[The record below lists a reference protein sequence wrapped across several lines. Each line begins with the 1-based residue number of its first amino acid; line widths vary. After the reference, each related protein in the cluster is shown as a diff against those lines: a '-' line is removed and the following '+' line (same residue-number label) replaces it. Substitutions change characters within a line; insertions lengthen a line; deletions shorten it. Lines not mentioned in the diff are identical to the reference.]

1 MKNKKVLLTLSVF
14 IFLAAF
20 ANAQVYIDGDVYG
33 GGNQASVGSFIG
45 DTDNPDPNASA
56 TISVEVN
63 SGIIGSAYGGGKNG
77 SVFGSATVNING
89 GHIGYEYASD
99 GTTIIPV
106 ITKLGVDKT
115 RCGVYGAGLGVGTI
129 VTKGTQVN
137 IGAASSMVEDVH
149 IYGSVYGGGEEGQ
162 AGGGYL
168 RISPAVGSTL
178 PANSYK
184 MGDDSTLVSV
194 SGTAEANVRYYTYL
208 NPASYGVNY
217 GAVSTVTVLSDNT
230 NSVDITAAVFGGG
243 RGFTTAWNVEGVENG
258 VFNTSPEK
266 GIRGTVYG
274 DAKVEIGTL
283 KQDTARIRIGSLDF
297 YTGIKTAL
305 EYGLVDRGDFSS
317 GAVYWEQ
324 NYFVWDVDSSRY
336 VEVTPGKEY
345 NQRRVEGIDGKP
357 MLYNI
362 SSLSWDDNV
371 NYYMNTGRISV
382 AGGGEQ
388 GPVKGNFNNTF
399 NASGLGGNTEV
410 IVHSGTIGD
419 ILYHDQ
425 LVDGVVVSVGEV
437 NGCLFGGGFNAEV
450 DGTAK
455 VTFDSPTAW
464 CRGNVFAGG
473 CMAPTHAYKRA
484 NEDEEVFATETFFY
498 EGWGRNVRGG
508 SNLVQHDKGCMTHLV
523 VGREEWAN
531 DESKWDNTLV
541 TESCY
546 GGCGFSPSL
555 AASKVEIFSG
565 RIGHV
570 RAGYD
575 LNTTG
580 DAVTQNHY
588 DIDADGNRIA
598 PYDVDKNT
606 VVVNHQ
612 ENLLYEGAVYGAGF
626 GPFSHVLNSDI
637 TVYGGKIR
645 NGVYGGGEMSGVMD
659 YAYMTNTSEAGAEH
673 LYQYEKRQAD
683 GSLKTVK
690 VPYREG
696 ISSTNV
702 KIFGGKMSMVCG
714 GGRGYSNFLK
724 VSSNNPGAIFGN
736 TNVYIA
742 GGTIDT
748 VTYYES
754 LDGGSVFGGGLE
766 GEVTG
771 NTNVRIVGGNM
782 TGAVYGGGRGY
793 SMALMGEYAVENDNI
808 LNRSTNNSGR
818 VMGNTF
824 VHVYDST
831 DFTPAGAPVIEQGVY
846 GGGSGCNYQITI
858 NGKTYYDTVA
868 VVEGNALVDIE
879 AGTIGGGYTCGGISE
894 RGSYAG
900 GRIAH
905 IKGYADILVHG
916 NANVASVFGGNDIS
930 GYVTGRGRT
939 GEKTLVTD
947 GNSTSLY
954 HELVDDGSPLLS
966 RDSTSTYVRIYET
979 PRVGHVFGGGNGKY
993 DYYDNVLL
1001 SNLYLTKPTQPS
1013 TYVDIDIDKTTLADK
1028 IPVSGY
1034 VGQAF
1039 GGGNAAEVDTASIHI
1054 YGFGLVDTVF
1064 GGGNSATVTKVAS
1077 IYANADIFRDGSNT
1091 GNVSNVNYL
1100 FGGNNKATMEI
1111 LPDIDLLSGTFDYVY
1126 GGGNAGA
1133 MMGTA
1138 MREDIC
1144 GNVVSPISTY
1154 VLVNSDQ
1161 VTVRKGLFGGCNQAK
1176 VATSTFVDVRNT
1188 TTAADGARTDY
1199 GIQRLFGGND
1209 ISDTVF
1215 QARTDINGGV
1225 IHNIYGGSNGYYNY
1239 THLDG
1244 TFYNVTPFG
1253 ADYIEEN
1260 IIAYRTS
1267 GRPYVGTTHV
1277 NIFGGI
1283 VKSSIFGGGLAG
1295 DCGDTY
1301 VVINDTMHCNSAP
1314 AQISGTVFGGGCGVL
1329 DYVTDRNDNTPHVG
1343 NVKGTAHTDLYAI
1356 TVMEDAFAYAGGSAG
1371 DVQDAFITVHPAWN
1385 KQFEALYG
1393 GCYSSD
1399 LLGTTH
1405 VLMNCDTTL
1414 TGYNVKY
1421 LFGGNDSTGNCH
1433 NAILTINNG
1442 KYNNVYGAGNG
1453 NGTDAADYPEYEYFT
1468 DRPNSENV
1476 VVNFYNG
1483 IVLNNLYGGGEMG
1496 TCYIG
1501 DTNDISQDIND
1512 YAHIVLNIHGGDFRN
1527 HIFCG
1532 AHGAAGGEH
1541 LVYGLKQLNMDNGR
1555 VKMSVYGGSENVSDG
1570 YPAECLDSVKWVQS
1584 TTVAPGQTT
1593 ARPSTILNIAGGEIG
1608 NRLYGGGYLG
1618 TIYGSVYLNVGVKAI
1633 DSSTVWSNSYAG
1645 LDEAYTPFK
1654 PSFVSTA
1661 QADTAS
1667 NLMARDIYLRN
1678 SVYSGSDWGDAKG
1691 VYIFNQRGFI
1701 GGESRMLID
1710 GHCYNTSFSSDG
1722 TSLPAMDIIGNLMGS
1737 GTSTQGGDLTSH
1749 IALRHYGDYVCPTIS
1764 KELNSIQRADTV
1776 FIDSVCLSLSGDQD
1790 GYTAYPSPNYSL
1802 CRIDTLIFR
1811 DANVFRIESP
1821 AVYIANI
1828 TFLDRQ
1834 NRKAGKTNEPASE
1847 NTFAISRDVY
1857 DYMSNAAIDPYNP
1870 YPYPSVENRTI
1881 FYDTI
1886 SDHPGI
1892 YDQALDAL
1900 ENEHPEITDPEEKR
1914 IFINYYVDSMQHV
1927 VANVVPMC
1935 ARIDNISP
1943 YTKLLI
1949 TSGVYVDVIPFVDT
1963 DDDGVND
1970 ATSYGNIEGYAY
1982 LVAEDGTEAA
1992 VTARF
1997 KNYTT
2002 DKNKLDGG
2010 FFSTCANENTMD
2022 LDLPTSPD
2030 PIGEMHYTNYG
2041 NSYRTWVTG
2050 NGELLRSRHITIV
2063 AHSDNDYSHSELTN
2077 NHKLYRSS
2085 TTSGIY
2091 YNPATKQ
2098 FDTAPAEGFVQVDT
2112 IGLSD
2117 YGYATAA
2124 LNLPPTATG
2133 HYYKIKNVTVDDAN
2147 GGELKLTSITWNP
2160 STNNWLAMPTPLAD
2174 DQLNILRDPDYTF
2187 GLQMSL
2193 GSNFANGPVADHP
2206 AISDCGCP
2214 IVPAAGY
2221 DGTDCN
2227 KQSVIAGNQ
2236 YLQQLS
2242 GFHSSAV
2249 VDAGEGEGEN
2259 VFPQIDFVLTY
2270 GTKFASTI
2278 LRDVNFVLEEYD
2290 EQGHLVAPINVIVS
2304 ISTVIKDFRDYEITT
2319 LALFNDG
2326 ISNEY
2331 IRKITLPA
2339 SLARRDVFLRK
2350 IKWEPTQVEARKKSG
2365 NSYEDKFSIIKSDN
2379 AEQLATTTAFGFT
2392 FGLSEELSNTI
2403 AAAPGWYKIYDN
2415 AHNIDIFNYAPDP
2428 SSNTPIHSLEKNFV
2442 SSAFPK
2448 GTPLG
2453 ILDGRYAAA
2462 IDFTLHFDGSKTY
2475 PVSDTIG
2482 KITLELGY
2490 IEGADS
2496 GNMNVVVWVKT
2507 RERGDTIYLASA
2519 DHITRNGITIYPYNY
2534 DPRTGTIIEN
2544 QPVDDFTGKTPDKYV
2559 QTFEMALNSKV
2570 YQEGDVIAIIDQLN
2584 LGTDKNLVIRGSD
2597 YSIIQVVRYSGSHF
2611 KFPGEECA
2619 YRGTMINLTDN
2630 ARLSLFNM
2638 RFDGSGVTKIKPV
2651 RDSQFPGYEGNAEK
2665 EFSWPT
2671 DGTWHYA
2678 YTSDVDPTVKDT
2690 LFANAPIFALNDRS
2704 TLSFNNKITVT
2715 NNFNMYDGAPDGGV
2729 PGGVVA
2735 ILGNDTHKPTLEL
2748 SNNISILNNMVNLEA
2763 AVGTNDSR
2771 SGAIYVRQGSVVID
2785 PSIEGSAIDI
2795 TKNYYGGTSSTYIVE
2810 ETNRFVFNADYFE
2823 NHLELRSNVYLSR
2836 TPLTEGDELHDA
2848 ISDYVS
2854 YKTEIRPE
2862 TRIGINKWFPGP
2874 DSRDTI
2880 QVANVSIANQLYAE
2894 RAKENGNFVSDSAKY
2909 DIFYHS
2915 TVSPYRFYLQ
2925 RCASFKKQFAGDDLF
2940 VEGDQLQLPVLQ
2952 YLMDDDA
2959 SCPDGGDQMVF
2970 SVHGGFYP
2978 YTFTWEIIDANPDII
2993 RVATSPY
3000 SNDVINKDETHE
3012 KAIAS
3017 NSDTSLTQ
3025 HIMLSPLEYNKTFQ
3039 VRVTAEDLLGCKLQ
3053 KQISVQV
3060 DKRTEDYWYLDGSG
3074 DVVYTNDVQ
3083 AETSTSGALPM
3094 SYSVTTSPASGEM
3107 EAFDLSDTISDHVA
3121 KVVRGYKGINV
3132 STQVLAENSW
3142 GDVFG
3147 YIGSDPVLNATTTH
3161 ALLCKGD
3168 IIDLNATSALE
3179 GGQPKYDFVMWDFD
3193 PYDRAQTHYVVP
3205 NNDVTIAAYFGP
3217 KDYWKDVVTS
3227 HPGNGS
3233 YTTDYNGNVHIYDE
3247 EGLAWLI
3254 SVVDGFNGQ
3263 QIRPFFFDSVIVHDQ
3278 AHGGQDVYDM
3288 EDHKWTPVGTMQHK
3302 FRGAFCTDENVVIK
3316 NVIVNEPQLDH
3327 VGFFGTL
3334 DSAYISNLHLQ
3345 RVLAH
3350 GQQYVGGIAGYSFA
3364 SHINNASV
3372 TDNNNEADIISII
3385 TANYTGGGVL
3395 GYSEKDV
3402 LDTIVGKAKFMGT
3415 SVYSG
3420 GIVGYAKDIYL
3431 QGSEACTRT
3440 RMSANYCGGLV
3451 GFATGTVDTTTL
3463 EGAKALPA
3471 AGSYIANNY
3480 VHILSDVPS
3489 QRVGGLVGYANNT
3502 VLENNYVY
3510 GNTDAKSVSGA
3521 LGATLANNVEVANCY
3536 YQSETGNQPFGIA
3549 TSDVATS
3556 NITTF
3561 NGSGNQV
3568 AMSDRVDGYNNLT
3581 LALNDWVRGQNGDFR
3596 KWRSDLDGVNHG
3608 YPIFGKPDLIR
3619 VTDTLDQETCDSY
3632 SWFGTEYTAS
3642 GTYSH
3647 SEVDTE
3653 WGIDNHSVLRLVLHY
3668 SEFENNFDSVAFGI
3682 DYAGYGFTFTAA
3694 EQQLLRETIL
3704 TEGSATILLADTL
3717 QTVNTCDSVVTLT
3730 LTVYGNTQGFDPV
3743 NASPLSIKLFPNP
3756 TVGQVHVE
3764 SSANILSVEVYDN
3777 LSRRILNNAY
3787 NDAQNGT
3794 QVIDLSS
3801 FASGAYYV
3809 RVKTVDGTAIQK
3821 IIKR

>member
-1 MKNKKVLLTLSVF
+1 MKNKKALLTLSVF

-45 DTDNPDPNASA
+45 DTDDPDPDASA

-63 SGIIGSAYGGGKNG
+63 QGIIGSAYGGGKNG

-99 GTTIIPV
+99 GTTIIPA

-115 RCGVYGAGLGVGTI
+115 LCGVYGAGLGVGTI
-129 VTKGTQVN
+129 VTKGTHVN

-184 MGDDSTLVSV
+184 MNADSTLGSV

-208 NPASYGVNY
+208 DPASYGVNY
-217 GAVSTVTVLSDNT
+217 GAVSTVTVKSDIT

-266 GIRGTVYG
+266 DIRGTVYG
-274 DAKVEIGTL
+274 NAKVEIGTVN
-283 KQDTARIRIGSLDF
+283 QDTARIRIGSLDF
-297 YTGIKTAL
+297 YTGINTAL
-305 EYGLVDRGDFSS
+305 EYGLVDRGEFSS

-362 SSLSWDDNV
+362 SSLSWDNNV

-388 GPVKGNFNNTF
+388 GPVKGNFNNAF

-425 LVDGVVVSVGEV
+425 LVDDSIIRVGEV

-450 DGTAK
+450 DGTSK

-523 VGREEWAN
+523 IGREEWKN
-531 DESKWDNTLV
+531 DEEQWDKTLV

-555 AASKVEIFSG
+555 AASKVEIYSG
-565 RIGHV
+565 RVGHV

-588 DIDADGNRIA
+588 DIDEDGNRIA
-598 PYDVDKNT
+598 PYDIAKNT
-606 VVVNHQ
+606 IVVNHQ

-626 GPFSHVLNSDI
+626 GPLSHVLRSDI

-645 NGVYGGGEMSGVMD
+645 NGVYGGGEMSGALD
-659 YAYMTNTSEAGAEH
+659 YAYMVNTPEADAEH
-673 LYQYEKRQAD
+673 LYTYEKRQPD

-690 VPYREG
+690 VPYHDG
-696 ISSTNV
+696 VTSTDV

-724 VSSNNPGAIFGN
+724 VSSNTPGAIFGN

-748 VTYYES
+748 VTYFEP

-771 NTNVRIVGGNM
+771 NTSVRIVGGNM
-782 TGAVYGGGRGY
+782 TGEVYGGGRGY
-793 SMALMGEYAVENDNI
+793 AMALIGEYAVEDDNI

-818 VMGNTF
+818 VMGNTY
-824 VHVYDST
+824 VHVYDSA
-831 DFTPAGAPVIEQGVY
+831 DFTPANAPFIEQGVY
-846 GGGSGCNYQITI
+846 GGGSGCNYQITL
-858 NGKTYYDTVA
+858 NGKTYRDTVA

-879 AGTIGGGYTCGGISE
+879 AGTIGGGYTFGGVSE
-894 RGSYAG
+894 RGSFAG

-905 IKGYADILVHG
+905 IDGYADILVHG

-939 GEKTLVTD
+939 GTETNIAN

-954 HELVDDGSPLLS
+954 HEIVDNTSAALS
-966 RDSTSTYVRIYET
+966 RDSSSTYVRIYET
-979 PRVGHVFGGGNGKY
+979 PLVGHVFGGGNGKY

-1001 SNLYLTKPTQPS
+1001 SNLCLSKPTQPS
-1013 TYVDIDIDKTTLADK
+1013 TYVDINIDRTTMPST

-1034 VGQAF
+1034 VAQAF

-1054 YGFGLVDTVF
+1054 YGLGLVDTVF

-1077 IYANADIFRDGSNT
+1077 IYANANILRDGSNT
-1091 GNVSNVNYL
+1091 DNISNVNYL
-1100 FGGNNKATMEI
+1100 FGGNNRATMEI

-1144 GNVVSPISTY
+1144 GNIVSPISTY

-1161 VTVRKGLFGGCNQAK
+1161 VTVREALFGGCNQAK
-1176 VATSTFVDVRNT
+1176 VATGTFVDVRNT
-1188 TTAADGARTDY
+1188 TSTTAGERTEF
-1199 GIQRLFGGND
+1199 GIERLFGGND
-1209 ISDTVF
+1209 ISDTVSET
-1215 QARTDINGGV
+1215 RIDVNGGF
-1225 IHNIYGGSNGYYNY
+1225 IHNIYGGSNGYYSY

-1253 ADYIEEN
+1253 ADYTEEN
-1260 IIAYRTS
+1260 IIAYRTP
-1267 GRPYVGTTHV
+1267 GRPYVGTANV
-1277 NIFGGI
+1277 NIYGGTVDANI
-1283 VKSSIFGGGLAG
+1283 YGGGLAG

-1301 VVINDTMHCNSAP
+1301 VLINDQQGETCGAGNAK
-1314 AQISGTVFGGGCGVL
+1314 ISGKIFGGGCGVM
-1329 DYVTDRNDNTPHVG
+1329 DYVTDRDDNTPHVG
-1343 NVKGTAHTDLYAI
+1343 NVKGTAHTDLYSISTMTAGSN
-1356 TVMEDAFAYAGGSAG
+1356 AYAGGNAG

-1385 KQFEALYG
+1385 QNLEALYG

-1405 VLMNCDTTL
+1405 VLMNCNATL

-1421 LFGGNDSTGNCH
+1421 LFGGNDSTGTCKNS
-1433 NAILTINNG
+1433 ILTVNNG
-1442 KYNNVYGAGNG
+1442 RYLSVYGAGNG
-1453 NGTDAADYPEYEYFT
+1453 KGTDAKDYPEYEYFT

-1483 IVLNNLYGGGEMG
+1483 TVTNNLYGGGEMG
-1496 TCYIG
+1496 TCYVG
-1501 DTNDISQDIND
+1501 DYRSVSDNPDD
-1512 YAHIVLNIHGGDFRN
+1512 YAHIVLNVHGGDFLG

-1532 AHGAAGGEH
+1532 AHGAAEGDQ

-1570 YPAECLDSVKWVQS
+1570 YPAECKDSVEWVQS
-1584 TTVAPGQTT
+1584 TTVADNQTT
-1593 ARPSTILNIAGGEIG
+1593 ARPSTIINIAGGEIG
-1608 NRLYGGGYLG
+1608 NRVYGGGYLG
-1618 TIYGSVYLNVGVKAI
+1618 TIFGSVYVNVGVKAI
-1633 DSSTVWSNSYAG
+1633 DSCNAWTNAYAG
-1645 LDEAYTPFK
+1645 NLAAYAPYEPAIVT
-1654 PSFVSTA
+1654 TA
-1661 QADTAS
+1661 LADTGS
-1667 NLMARDIYLRN
+1667 NLLAHDIYLRN

-1691 VYIFNQRGFI
+1691 IYIFNQRGFK

-1710 GHCYNTSFSSDG
+1710 GHCYNTSISSEG
-1722 TSLPAMDIIGNLMGS
+1722 TSLPAMDIVGNLMGS
-1737 GTSTQGGDLTSH
+1737 GTSTMGGDLTSH

-1764 KELNSIQRADTV
+1764 KELSSIQRADTV
-1776 FIDSVCLSLSGDQD
+1776 FIDSVCLSLAGDQD
-1790 GYTAYPSPNYSL
+1790 GYTAYPSPSYSL

-1821 AVYIANI
+1821 SVYIGNI

-1834 NRKAGKTNEPASE
+1834 NRKAGKTDVPASE

-1857 DYMSNAAIDPYNP
+1857 NYMSNAAIDPYNE
-1870 YPYPSVENRTI
+1870 YPYPSEEHPTI

-1886 SDHPGI
+1886 NEHQGI
-1892 YDQALDAL
+1892 YAQARAAL
-1900 ENEHPEITDPEEKR
+1900 EAADPAIESPEEQR
-1914 IFINYYVDSMQHV
+1914 IFLNRYIDSMQHV
-1927 VANVVPMC
+1927 VADQVPMC

-1963 DDDGVND
+1963 DNDGVND

-1982 LVAEDGTEAA
+1982 LVAEDNTEAF
-1992 VTARF
+1992 VTARY
-1997 KNYTT
+1997 KTYDTHN
-2002 DKNKLDGG
+2002 NELDGG
-2010 FFSTCANENTMD
+2010 FFSTCDNENKMD
-2022 LDLPTSPD
+2022 LDLPSSPD
-2030 PIGEMHYTNYG
+2030 PVGEMRYTNYG

-2050 NGELLRSRHITIV
+2050 NGDLLRSRHIAIV
-2063 AHSDNDYSHSELTN
+2063 AHANNDYAHSELSN
-2077 NHKLYRSS
+2077 NHKLYSPS

-2091 YNPATKQ
+2091 YNPTTKEFADAYADGFEQ
-2098 FDTAPAEGFVQVDT
+2098 IDTT
-2112 IGLSD
+2112 GLSD
-2117 YGYATAA
+2117 YGLATAT
-2124 LNLPPTATG
+2124 LVLPPTATG

-2147 GGELKLTSITWNP
+2147 GGELKLTSRTWDPEAKAWMQLSNP
-2160 STNNWLAMPTPLAD
+2160 VPGD
-2174 DQLNILRDPDYTF
+2174 ELNILRDPNFTF
-2187 GLQMSL
+2187 GLEMTL
-2193 GSNFANGPVADHP
+2193 GGNFASSADDEHH
-2206 AISDCGCP
+2206 ISDGGCP
-2214 IVPAAGY
+2214 TVE
-2221 DGTDCN
+2221 GTNCDL
-2227 KQSVIAGNQ
+2227 KTVIAGNE
-2236 YLQQLS
+2236 YLSQLN
-2242 GFHSSAV
+2242 GFHSHAV
-2249 VDAGEGEGEN
+2249 TDAAGGGGEN
-2259 VFPQIDFVLTY
+2259 VFPKIDFALTY
-2270 GTKFASTI
+2270 GTKFFSTI
-2278 LRDVNFVLEEYD
+2278 LRDVSFVVEEYD
-2290 EQGHLVAPINVIVS
+2290 EYGHLVAPINVVVS
-2304 ISTVIKDFRDYEITT
+2304 ISTVIKEFSNFEITT

-2326 ISNEY
+2326 ITNEY
-2331 IRKITLPA
+2331 VRKITFPA
-2339 SLARRDVFLRK
+2339 SLARRDIYLK
-2350 IKWEPTQVEARKKSG
+2350 EASWEPTHVEAKKETG
-2365 NSYEDKFSIIKSDN
+2365 DSYEANFSIT
-2379 AEQLATTTAFGFT
+2379 QATNTEKIHEGTSFGLT
-2392 FGLSEELSNTI
+2392 FGLTEDLSSTI
-2403 AAAPGWYKIYDN
+2403 AAAPGWYKIYED
-2415 AHNIDIFNYAPDP
+2415 ARYIDIYDFSDKVYPAY
-2428 SSNTPIHSLEKNFV
+2428 TTVTKNFV
-2442 SSAFPK
+2442 NADYENGK
-2448 GTPLG
+2448 PLG

-2462 IDFTLHFDGSKTY
+2462 IDFTLHFDGNVTY
-2475 PVSDTIG
+2475 TQNDTIG
-2482 KITLELGY
+2482 KAVFKLGY
-2490 IEGADS
+2490 VEGSKKGDV
-2496 GNMNVVVWVKT
+2496 NVVVWVKS
-2507 RERGDTIYLASA
+2507 RPRGDTIYVASA
-2519 DHITRNGITIYPYNY
+2519 DQVSRGGVTVHPYNY
-2534 DPRTGTIIEN
+2534 NPATHQLEAGVPIDQT
-2544 QPVDDFTGKTPDKYV
+2544 TGKSPANYV
-2559 QTFEMALNSKV
+2559 QTFEMALNNKI
-2570 YQEGDVIAIIDQLN
+2570 YQEGDVIAIIDTVKLKTN
-2584 LGTDKNLVIRGSD
+2584 ENLVIRGTD
-2597 YSIIQVVRYSGSHF
+2597 YSIIQVVRYSGSHSD
-2611 KFPGEECA
+2611 FPGESGA
-2619 YRGTMINLTDN
+2619 YRGTMIDLSDN
-2630 ARLSLFNM
+2630 ARLNFYNM
-2638 RFDGSGVTKIKPV
+2638 RFDGSGVTNIK
-2651 RDSQFPGYEGNAEK
+2651 ETA
-2665 EFSWPT
+2665 
-2671 DGTWHYA
+2671 
-2678 YTSDVDPTVKDT
+2678 TSYLTKDT
-2690 LFANAPIFALNDRS
+2690 LFANAPMFALHDNASLRFS
-2704 TLSFNNKITVT
+2704 NKITLT
-2715 NNFNMYDGAPDGGV
+2715 NNFNMFDGVTAGGI

-2735 ILGNDTHKPTLEL
+2735 ILGDDTHKPTLEL
-2748 SNNISILNNMVNLEA
+2748 SNNISILNNMVNLA

-2771 SGAIYVRQGSVVID
+2771 SGAIYLRQGTLALEISID
-2785 PSIEGSAIDI
+2785 GSAIDI
-2795 TKNYYGGTSSTYIVE
+2795 TKNYYGGTSAASDASTYLVE
-2810 ETNRFVFNADYFE
+2810 KSDRFVFDTAYFE
-2823 NHLELRSNVYLSR
+2823 AHPELRSNVYLTR
-2836 TPLTEGDELHDA
+2836 TPLNPGDELHDA

-2854 YKTEIRPE
+2854 YKSEIRPD
-2862 TRIGINKWFPGP
+2862 TRIGINKWFPGLTT
-2874 DSRDTI
+2874 RDTI

-2894 RAKENGNFVSDSAKY
+2894 RAKENGNFVSDSAQY
-2909 DIFYHS
+2909 DIFYHP

-2940 VEGDQLQLPVLQ
+2940 VEGDHLQLPVLQ

-2959 SCPDGGDQMVF
+2959 SCPDGSDQMVF
-2970 SVHGGFYP
+2970 SAHGGFYP
-2978 YTFTWEIIDANPDII
+2978 YTFTWEIINDPDHPDTI

-3000 SNDVINKDETHE
+3000 SNDVINKDEFHE
-3012 KAIAS
+3012 KAISS
-3017 NSDTSLTQ
+3017 NSDSAFTQ
-3025 HIMLSPLEYNKTFQ
+3025 HIMLSPVENNKTFL
-3039 VRVTAEDLLGCKLQ
+3039 VRVTANDLLGCSLQ
-3053 KQISVQV
+3053 KQLSVQV

-3074 DVVYTNDVQ
+3074 NVVYTNDAQ
-3083 AETSTSGALPM
+3083 EETTISGNLPM
-3094 SYSVTTSPASGEM
+3094 SYLVSSTPAST
-3107 EAFDLSDTISDHVA
+3107 ASQASDLSDTNTANVA

-3132 STQVLAENSW
+3132 TTQVLADNSW

-3147 YIGSDPVLNATTTH
+3147 SIGDDEVLNATTTH

-3168 IIDLNATSALE
+3168 ILDLNAMPALE
-3179 GGQPKYDFVMWDFD
+3179 GDQPKYDFVMWDFD

-3205 NNDVTIAAYFGP
+3205 NNDVTISAYFGP

-3227 HPGNGS
+3227 HPGNES
-3233 YTTDYNGNVHIYDE
+3233 YKTDYNGNVHIYDE

-3263 QIRPFFFDSVIVHDQ
+3263 QIRPFFFDSVIIHDA
-3278 AHGGQDVYDM
+3278 AHDGKDVYDM
-3288 EDHKWTPVGTMQHK
+3288 EAHKWTPVGTMQHK
-3302 FRGAFCTDENVVIK
+3302 FRGAFCPDKNVVIK
-3316 NVIVNEPQLDH
+3316 NIIANEPNLDN

-3345 RVLAH
+3345 RVLVH
-3350 GQQYVGGIAGYSFA
+3350 GQQYVGGLAGYSFA

-3372 TDNNNEADIISII
+3372 TDNNNDADIISII

-3431 QGSEACTRT
+3431 QGSESCTRT

-3451 GFATGTVDTTTL
+3451 GFATGEIDTTRTD
-3463 EGAKALPA
+3463 AKASHNN
-3471 AGSYIANNY
+3471 GSYIANNY
-3480 VHILSDVPS
+3480 VRLYSDVPG

-3502 VLENNYVY
+3502 TFENNYVY

-3521 LGATLANNVEVANCY
+3521 LGATLASNVEVSNCY
-3536 YQSETGNQPFGIA
+3536 YQSETDNQPFGIA
-3549 TSDVATS
+3549 LPDLVAN

-3568 AMSDRVDGYNNLT
+3568 AMDNSVDGFNNLT
-3581 LALNDWVRGQNGDFR
+3581 LALNNWVRNQNGDFR
-3596 KWRSDLDGVNHG
+3596 KWRSDLDGVNNG
-3608 YPIFGKPDLIR
+3608 YPIFGTPDIIVVR
-3619 VTDTLDQETCDSY
+3619 DTLDYETCDSY
-3632 SWFGTEYTAS
+3632 SWHGTEYTTS
-3642 GTYSH
+3642 GTYAYSNL
-3647 SEVDTE
+3647 DAE
-3653 WGIDNHSVLRLVLHY
+3653 WGIDCQSTLRLVIHN
-3668 SEFENNFDSVAFGI
+3668 SEWVNNFDSVNFGI
-3682 DYAGYGFTFTAA
+3682 DYQGYGFHLSAV
-3694 EQQLLRETIL
+3694 EQELLRQTIES
-3704 TEGSATILLADTL
+3704 EGAATIILSDTL
-3717 QTVNTCDSVVTLT
+3717 QTTFGCDSISSLT
-3730 LTVYGNTQGFDPV
+3730 LTVVGSTQAIDTV
-3743 NASPLSIKLFPNP
+3743 ALSNLSIKVYPNP
-3756 TVGQVHVE
+3756 TAGMVHVN
-3764 SSANILSVEVYDN
+3764 SSAEILSVELYDN
-3777 LSRRILNNAY
+3777 LSRRIYNATNADSQSLHCDLDLAPY
-3787 NDAQNGT
+3787 ATGT
-3794 QVIDLSS
+3794 YFL
-3801 FASGAYYV
+3801 
-3809 RVKTVDGTAIQK
+3809 RVKTTAGTTIQK

>member
-33 GGNQASVGSFIG
+33 GGNQASVGSFNG
-45 DTDNPDPNASA
+45 DTDDPDPDASA

-63 SGIIGSAYGGGKNG
+63 QGIIGSAYGGGKNG

-99 GTTIIPV
+99 GTTVIPA

-115 RCGVYGAGLGVGTI
+115 LCGVYGAGLGVGTI
-129 VTKGTQVN
+129 VTKGTHVN

-162 AGGGYL
+162 VGGGYL
-168 RISPAVGSTL
+168 RITPAVGSTL
-178 PANSYK
+178 PANTYK
-184 MGDDSTLVSV
+184 MDDDSTLVSV
-194 SGTAEANVRYYTYL
+194 SGTALANVRYYTYL

-217 GAVSTVTVLSDNT
+217 DDVSTVTVKSDNT

-258 VFNTSPEK
+258 IFNTSPEK

-274 DAKVEIGTL
+274 DAKVEIGTAN
-283 KQDTARIRIGSLDF
+283 QDTALIRIGSLDF
-297 YTGIKTAL
+297 YTGINTAL

-362 SSLSWDDNV
+362 SSLSWDNNV

-399 NASGLGGNTEV
+399 NASGIGGNTEV

-425 LVDGVVVSVGEV
+425 LVDGAVVSVGEV

-484 NEDEEVFATETFFY
+484 NEDEEVFATQTFFY

-508 SNLVQHDKGCMTHLV
+508 SNLVQHDKGCKTHLV
-523 VGREEWAN
+523 VGREDWAN

-588 DIDADGNRIA
+588 DIDEDGNRVA
-598 PYDVDKNT
+598 PYDVAKNT

-771 NTNVRIVGGNM
+771 NTNVRIVGGKI
-782 TGAVYGGGRGY
+782 TGEVYGGGRGY

-879 AGTIGGGYTCGGISE
+879 AGTIGGGYTFGGISE

-916 NANVASVFGGNDIS
+916 NANIASVFGGNDIS

-939 GEKTLVTD
+939 GEETLVTN
-947 GNSTSLY
+947 GNSSSLY
-954 HELVDDGSPLLS
+954 HKLVNTASAPLS

-1013 TYVDIDIDKTTLADK
+1013 TYVDIDIAKTTLDDN

-1054 YGFGLVDTVF
+1054 HGLGLVDTVF
-1064 GGGNSATVTKVAS
+1064 GGGNSATVKKVAS
-1077 IYANADIFRDGSNT
+1077 IYANADILREGSNT
-1091 GNVSNVNYL
+1091 DNVSNVNYL
-1100 FGGNNKATMEI
+1100 FGGNNRATMEI
-1111 LPDIDLLSGTFDYVY
+1111 LPDIALVSGTFDYVY

-1161 VTVRKGLFGGCNQAK
+1161 VTVREALFGGCNQAK
-1176 VATSTFVDVRNT
+1176 VATGTFVDVRNT
-1188 TTAADGARTDY
+1188 TSTTAGERTEF
-1199 GIQRLFGGND
+1199 GIERLFGGND
-1209 ISDTVF
+1209 ISDTVSET
-1215 QARTDINGGV
+1215 RIDVNGGF

-1267 GRPYVGTTHV
+1267 GRPYVGTTNV
-1277 NIFGGI
+1277 NIYGGTVDANI
-1283 VKSSIFGGGLAG
+1283 YGGGLAG

-1301 VVINDTMHCNSAP
+1301 VVVDDGQGETCGAGHAK
-1314 AQISGTVFGGGCGVL
+1314 ISGKIFGGGCGVM
-1329 DYVTDRNDNTPHVG
+1329 DYITDRDDNTPHVG
-1343 NVKGTAHTDLYAI
+1343 NVKGTAHTDLYRI
-1356 TVMEDAFAYAGGSAG
+1356 TTMTAGSNAYAGGNAG

-1385 KQFEALYG
+1385 QNLEALYG

-1405 VLMNCDTTL
+1405 VLMNCNATL

-1421 LFGGNDSTGNCH
+1421 LFGGNDSTGNCR
-1433 NAILTINNG
+1433 NSIITVNDGRYLS
-1442 KYNNVYGAGNG
+1442 VYGAGNG
-1453 NGTDAADYPEYEYFT
+1453 KGTDAADYPEYEYFT

-1476 VVNFYNG
+1476 VLNFYNG
-1483 IVLNNLYGGGEMG
+1483 TVTNNLYGGGEMG

-1501 DTNDISQDIND
+1501 DINDISQDISD
-1512 YAHIVLNIHGGDFRN
+1512 YAHIVLNVHGGEFLG

-1532 AHGAAGGEH
+1532 AHGAAEGEQ

-1608 NRLYGGGYLG
+1608 NRVYGGGYLG

-1645 LDEAYTPFK
+1645 LDDAYSPFK

-1661 QADTAS
+1661 QADTGY
-1667 NLMARDIYLRN
+1667 NLMAHDIYLRN

-1710 GHCYNTSFSSDG
+1710 GHCYNTSISSEG
-1722 TSLPAMDIIGNLMGS
+1722 TSLPAMDIVGNLMGS
-1737 GTSTQGGDLTSH
+1737 GTSTMGGDVTSH

-1790 GYTAYPSPNYSL
+1790 AYTAYPSPSYSL

-1834 NRKAGKTNEPASE
+1834 NRKAGKTDLPASE

-1857 DYMSNAAIDPYNP
+1857 DYMSNAAIDPYNA
-1870 YPYPSVENRTI
+1870 YPYPSVENQTV
-1881 FYDTI
+1881 FYDTVNT
-1886 SDHPGI
+1886 SSPTYHMGPGQEAI
-1892 YDQALDAL
+1892 AAADAIEPQL
-1900 ENEHPEITDPEEKR
+1900 SPEER
-1914 IFINYYVDSMQHV
+1914 TLFINHYIDSMQHV
-1927 VANVVPMC
+1927 VANEVPMC

-1949 TSGVYVDVIPFVDT
+1949 TSGVYVDVIPFVDP
-1963 DDDGVND
+1963 DNDGVND

-1982 LVAEDGTEAA
+1982 LVAEDNTEAY

-2002 DKNKLDGG
+2002 HKNELDGG
-2010 FFSTCANENTMD
+2010 FFSTCDNENTMD

-2050 NGELLRSRHITIV
+2050 NGELLRSRHIAIV
-2063 AHSDNDYSHSELTN
+2063 AHANNDYTHSELTN
-2077 NHKLYRSS
+2077 NHKLYRISP
-2085 TTSGIY
+2085 TSGIY
-2091 YNPATKQ
+2091 YNPTTKE
-2098 FDTAPAEGFVQVDT
+2098 FGTAPAEGFVQVDT
-2112 IGLSD
+2112 SGLSD
-2117 YGYATAA
+2117 YGLATAT
-2124 LNLPPTATG
+2124 LSLPPTASG

-2147 GGELKLTSITWNP
+2147 GGELKLTSITWDPQEN
-2160 STNNWLAMPTPLAD
+2160 TWLQLNNPTPN
-2174 DQLNILRDPDYTF
+2174 DQKNILLDPNFTFGLEMTLGGNFATSADPDYRINE
-2187 GLQMSL
+2187 G
-2193 GSNFANGPVADHP
+2193 
-2206 AISDCGCP
+2206 GCP
-2214 IVPAAGY
+2214 IAEG
-2221 DGTDCN
+2221 DECDLKT
-2227 KQSVIAGNQ
+2227 VIAGNE
-2236 YLQQLS
+2236 YLSQLN
-2242 GFHSSAV
+2242 GFHSHAV
-2249 VDAGEGEGEN
+2249 TDAGGGGGEN
-2259 VFPQIDFVLTY
+2259 VFPKIDFALTY
-2270 GTKFASTI
+2270 GTKFSSTI
-2278 LRDVNFVLEEYD
+2278 LRDVSFVVEEYD
-2290 EQGHLVAPINVIVS
+2290 EYGHLVAPIDVVVS
-2304 ISTVIKDFRDYEITT
+2304 ISTVIKDFSNFEITT

-2326 ISNEY
+2326 ITNEY
-2331 IRKITLPA
+2331 VRKITFPA
-2339 SLARRDVFLRK
+2339 SLSRRDIYLK
-2350 IKWEPTQVEARKKSG
+2350 EASWEPTQVQAKDKTG
-2365 NSYEDKFSIIKSDN
+2365 ASYADNFSIT
-2379 AEQLATTTAFGFT
+2379 QATNTSKIHEGTSFGLT
-2392 FGLSEELSNTI
+2392 FGLTEDLSSTI
-2403 AAAPGWYKIYDN
+2403 AAAPGWYKIYED
-2415 AHNIDIFNYAPDP
+2415 ARYIDIYDFSDKVEPAY
-2428 SSNTPIHSLEKNFV
+2428 TTVTKNFV
-2442 SSAFPK
+2442 NADNEK
-2448 GTPLG
+2448 GKPLG

-2462 IDFTLHFDGSKTY
+2462 IDFTLHFDGNVVY

-2482 KITLELGY
+2482 KIVFTLGY
-2490 IEGADS
+2490 VEGANE
-2496 GNMNVVVWVKT
+2496 GEVNVVVWVKS
-2507 RERGDTIYLASA
+2507 RQRGDTIYVASA
-2519 DHITRNGITIYPYNY
+2519 DQVSRGGVTVHPYNY
-2534 DPRTGTIIEN
+2534 DSESGQLIETAV
-2544 QPVDDFTGKTPDKYV
+2544 VDNETGKSPNKYV
-2559 QTFEMALNSKV
+2559 QSFEMALNNKI
-2570 YQEGDVIAIIDQLN
+2570 YQEGDVIAIMDEVKLKTN
-2584 LGTDKNLVIRGSD
+2584 ENLVIRGTD
-2597 YSIIQVVRYSGSHF
+2597 YSIIQVIRYSGSHSE
-2611 KFPGEECA
+2611 FPGESGA
-2619 YRGTMINLTDN
+2619 YRGTMVDLSDN
-2630 ARLSLFNM
+2630 ARLNFYNM
-2638 RFDGSGVTKIKPV
+2638 RFDGSGVTNIK
-2651 RDSQFPGYEGNAEK
+2651 A
-2665 EFSWPT
+2665 T
-2671 DGTWHYA
+2671 A
-2678 YTSDVDPTVKDT
+2678 TSDLTKDT
-2690 LFANAPIFALNDRS
+2690 LFANAPMFALHDNASLRFS
-2704 TLSFNNKITVT
+2704 NKITLT
-2715 NNFNMYDGAPDGGV
+2715 NNFNMFDGVTAGGV

-2735 ILGNDTHKPTLEL
+2735 ILGDDTHKPTLEL
-2748 SNNISILNNMVNLEA
+2748 SNNISILNNMVNLD
-2763 AVGTNDSR
+2763 AVETNDAR
-2771 SGAIYVRQGSVVID
+2771 SGAIYVRQGTVALE

-2795 TKNYYGGTSSTYIVE
+2795 TKNYYGGTSAASDASTYIVE
-2810 ETNRFVFNADYFE
+2810 ETNRFVFDTDYFE
-2823 NHLELRSNVYLSR
+2823 DNPELRSNVYLTR

-2854 YKTEIRPE
+2854 YKSEIRPE

-2894 RAKENGNFVSDSAKY
+2894 RAKENGNFVSDSAQY
-2909 DIFYHS
+2909 DIFYHP

-2940 VEGDQLQLPVLQ
+2940 VEGDHRQIPVLK

-2978 YTFTWEIIDANPDII
+2978 YTFTWEIIDDPANPDII

-3017 NSDTSLTQ
+3017 NSDTSMTQ
-3025 HIMLSPLEYNKTFQ
+3025 HITLSPGEYNKTFQ

-3053 KQISVQV
+3053 KKISVQV

-3074 DVVYTNDVQ
+3074 DVVYTNDAQ
-3083 AETSTSGALPM
+3083 EETPTSGALPM
-3094 SYSVTTSPASGEM
+3094 SYSVTTSPASGASQ
-3107 EAFDLSDTISDHVA
+3107 AFDLSDTISTHVA

-3147 YIGSDPVLNATTTH
+3147 LIGSDEVLNATHTH

-3168 IIDLNATSALE
+3168 IIDLNAIPALE
-3179 GGQPKYDFVMWDFD
+3179 DGQPKYDFVMWDFD

-3205 NNDVTIAAYFGP
+3205 NTDVTIAAYFGP
-3217 KDYWKDVVTS
+3217 KDYWKDVVNS

-3288 EDHKWTPVGTMQHK
+3288 EAHKWTPVGTMQHK

-3568 AMSDRVDGYNNLT
+3568 AMTDRVDGYNNLT

-3608 YPIFGKPDLIR
+3608 YPIFGKPDVIR